1 MQGSDD
7 PDSEEGA
14 RCGAVS
20 EDSNPMTF
28 CSRIKVLKM
37 NVAVLPLT
45 SNLVN
50 LIKIELLND
59 NSRWWFLIRWGGLNE
74 YRDEGTSNQCDWR
87 TTTHIWENLGDLI
100 LTILFWQ
107 LFLLFWFFF
116 FPLLDWTWITGVIFV
131 WMQFS
136 SHLLTEHVCI
146 MHCARR
152 LGRGQAFINHLLVS
166 SQVNLRMDSPKGLAE
181 GKRKS

>member
-14 RCGAVS
+14 QCGAVP

-59 NSRWWFLIRWGGLNE
+59 NSR
-74 YRDEGTSNQCDWR
+74 
-87 TTTHIWENLGDLI
+87 
-100 LTILFWQ
+100 
-107 LFLLFWFFF
+107 
-116 FPLLDWTWITGVIFV
+116 
-131 WMQFS
+131 
-136 SHLLTEHVCI
+136 
-146 MHCARR
+146 
-152 LGRGQAFINHLLVS
+152 
-166 SQVNLRMDSPKGLAE
+166 
-181 GKRKS
+181 

>member
-116 FPLLDWTWITGVIFV
+116 FFPFWTELESLGSFLFGCSSVLIYLLSTYASCTVLDAWGEGR
-131 WMQFS
+131 
-136 SHLLTEHVCI
+136 LL
-146 MHCARR
+146 
-152 LGRGQAFINHLLVS
+152 
-166 SQVNLRMDSPKGLAE
+166 
-181 GKRKS
+181 